1 MIAVITA
8 DIINSDEYPTAI
20 WMDLLK
26 TSLKKWGKSPA
37 DWEIYRGDELQLRTR
52 PELALST
59 AIELKARIKTIKGLD
74 IRIAI
79 GLGEEDFRANT
90 VSESNGTAYRRSGR
104 TLEFLKSQKKKMGI
118 DLGISTYNRT
128 FNLLIDLTSDFMD
141 NWSSV
146 SAELVAA
153 SLSQKGITQNEMAQL
168 LQINQSAVSQRK
180 KRARLHLINDLLD
193 YYQQILKNIKKI

>member
-8 DIINSDEYPTAI
+8 DIINSDEYSTAI
-20 WMDLLK
+20 WMELLK

-52 PELALST
+52 PELALSI

-104 TLEFLKSQKKKMGI
+104 MLEFLKSQKKKMGI

-128 FNLLIDLTSDFMD
+128 FNLLIELASDFMD

-146 SAELVAA
+146 SAEIVAA

-193 YYQQILKNIKKI
+193 YYRQILKNIKKI

>member
-8 DIINSDEYPTAI
+8 DIINSDEYSTAI
-20 WMDLLK
+20 WMELLK
-26 TSLKKWGKSPA
+26 TSLNKWGNSPA

-52 PELALST
+52 SELALST
-59 AIELKARIKTIKGLD
+59 AIELKASIKTIKGLD

-79 GLGEEDFRANT
+79 GLGEEDFRAAA

-104 TLEFLKSQKKKMGI
+104 MLEFLKSQKKKMGM

-128 FNLLIDLTSDFMD
+128 FNLLIDLASDFMD

-146 SAELVAA
+146 SAEIVAA
-153 SLSQKGITQNEMAQL
+153 SLSHKGITQNEMAQL

-180 KRARLHLINDLLD
+180 KRARLYLIHDLLD
-193 YYQQILKNIKKI
+193 YYQQILKNIMKI

>member
-8 DIINSDEYPTAI
+8 DIINSDQYSTAI
-20 WMDLLK
+20 WMELLK
-26 TSLKKWGKSPA
+26 TSLKRWGESPA
-37 DWEIYRGDELQLRTR
+37 DWEIYRGDELQLRTS
-52 PELALST
+52 PEHALSI

-104 TLEFLKSQKKKMGI
+104 MLEFLKSQKKKMGM
-118 DLGISTYNRT
+118 DLGISAYNRT
-128 FNLLIDLTSDFMD
+128 FNLLIDLASDFMD

-146 SAELVAA
+146 SAEIVAA
-153 SLSQKGITQNEMAQL
+153 SLSQKGNTQTEMAHL
-168 LQINQSAVSQRK
+168 LQINQSAVSQRQ
-180 KRARLHLINDLLD
+180 KRARLYLIKDLLN
-193 YYQQILKNIKKI
+193 YYHQTLKNIKNT